1 MKVAAP
7 YAQELLDIRQ
17 DQCSGMR
24 LVEEIRKQADGA
36 RSSTMSMPYRVQRI
50 KEFVKQLEAGDI
62 KLLSSGA

>member
-17 DQCSGMR
+17 ESQDQRSGMR

-36 RSSTMSMPYRVQRI
+36 RSSTMSMLYRVQRI

-62 KLLSSGA
+62 KL